1 MVSQANRRQAWLL
14 LWEANHLVR
23 YWTGIH
29 QKMSKRHRWIL
40 GGQAVLAAGAG
51 TALVAEVVSWI
62 AVVANVGVVAFM
74 VSSMVRDHSGKLWA
88 VREVRARCD
97 RVQRE
102 ARMLWTR
109 IQNHSISDQIVEERW
124 ADLQRELDEATGTM
138 ADLATKEDLNIQAAR
153 EATSILEQEYARQN

>member
-1 MVSQANRRQAWLL
+1 MAAAVGSKPSSQILDRDPPEDIHAASVATRRPSCACC
-14 LWEANHLVR
+14 
-23 YWTGIH
+23 
-29 QKMSKRHRWIL
+29 
-40 GGQAVLAAGAG
+40 GGG

-88 VREVRARCD
+88 VREVRARCG

-109 IQNHSISDQIVEERW
+109 IRNDSISDQIVEERW
-124 ADLQRELDEATGTM
+124 ADLQRELDEAPGTM
-138 ADLATKEDLNIQAAR
+138 ADLATREDLNIQAAQ